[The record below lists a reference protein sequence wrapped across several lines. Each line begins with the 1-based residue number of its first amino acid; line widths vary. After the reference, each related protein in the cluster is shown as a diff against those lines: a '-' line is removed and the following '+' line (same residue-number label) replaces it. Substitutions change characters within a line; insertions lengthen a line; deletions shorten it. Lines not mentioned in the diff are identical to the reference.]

1 MRCGNVLMWH
11 LLILV
16 TCSGKS
22 GFHSM
27 KFHRRCTD
35 AVPASGLRLFFCMCV
50 WVNYQ
55 ALIKRKKCLK
65 SLSVKR
71 KAVPLQADYYQ
82 QVINF

>member
-35 AVPASGLRLFFCMCV
+35 AVPASGLRLFFLYVCG
-50 WVNYQ
+50 
-55 ALIKRKKCLK
+55 LIIKL
-65 SLSVKR
+65 LSSEKN
-71 KAVPLQADYYQ
+71 A
-82 QVINF
+82 